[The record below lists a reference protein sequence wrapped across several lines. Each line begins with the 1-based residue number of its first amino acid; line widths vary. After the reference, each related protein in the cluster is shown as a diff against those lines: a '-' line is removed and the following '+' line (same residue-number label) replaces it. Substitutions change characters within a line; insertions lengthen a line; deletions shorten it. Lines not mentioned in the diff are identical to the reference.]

1 MRNRAF
7 TLIELLVVISIIA
20 LLIAILLPALGAAR
34 YAARESQCVTQ
45 MKQQITAHMSFAT
58 DAKGAFAP
66 HDAGN
71 FSYARYSQQQKDSG
85 QNIYDLV
92 GREYMGSPDMMVCP
106 VLDAEGQRE
115 EIGYA
120 PFISGTFANWAYAES
135 DPDTPVRIW
144 SGYMWMGNP
153 TFPVSYIDPR
163 GDEIFAEGLD
173 ESSSDTYV
181 ASHRSIIWGGNTT
194 NDWHGGSGTF
204 GALDSRANPLGRGD
218 GSVELTNASE
228 SEQRVVVSGQIWI
241 W

>member
-1 MRNRAF
+1 MRTRAF

-34 YAARESQCVTQ
+34 YSAREAQCTTQ
-45 MKQQITAHMSFAT
+45 MKQQITAHISFAT
-58 DAKGAFAP
+58 DNRGDFAP
-66 HDAGN
+66 HDEGN
-71 FSYARYSQQQKDSG
+71 FSYARYSQAQKDSG
-85 QNIYDLV
+85 QNIFDLV
-92 GREYMGSPDMMVCP
+92 GREYMGGPDMMVCP
-106 VLDAEGQRE
+106 VLAAEMQRD
-115 EIGYA
+115 EIGYTE
-120 PFISGTFANWAYAES
+120 FISGTFANWPYANH
-135 DPDTPVRIW
+135 DPDTPIRIW

-153 TFPVSYIDPR
+153 TFPIGYIDPR

-194 NDWHGGSGTF
+194 NDWHGGQGTF
-204 GALDSRANPLGRGD
+204 GDNDSRANPLGRGD

-228 SEQRVVVSGQIWI
+228 AETRVTVSGQVWI